1 MLNEMKCVYAVYQE
15 RSFSKAAKKLFVS
28 QPALSNM
35 IKRVENKLGVPI
47 FDRSTIPLTVTKEGE
62 YYIRSIEQIMF
73 VQRNVDSYF
82 RDLDTLKTGALRLGG
97 SSYFCSF
104 LFPSLIG
111 KFHHKYPDVTIE
123 LLEGNVAEL
132 KKGLAQEDLD
142 LVLETGIQPEDPN
155 VDNFFYRNEHLIL
168 AVPASFAIN
177 DELKAYQLDP
187 KDIMSKDFL
196 GDCFPSVPLNAFRAC
211 PFATMKPGNDMYT
224 RGLEICR
231 NAGFSM
237 NITMMFDQIL
247 TAMNVIEKSA
257 IGAFFVR
264 SDIVSYMS
272 ASRRIIYYKL
282 DDPLTVR
289 PISFAAKKGRYLSKA
304 VRAFID
310 IARDEL
316 HESGENPPVR

>member
-1 MLNEMKCVYAVYQE
+1 MMNEMKYIYAVYQE

-35 IKRVENKLGVPI
+35 VKRVENKIGVPI
-47 FDRSTIPLTVTKEGE
+47 FDRSTIPLTVTREGA

-82 RDLDTLKTGALRLGG
+82 SDLGTLKTGRIRLGG

-104 LFPSLIG
+104 IFPSLIG
-111 KFHHKYPDVTIE
+111 RFHSKYPDVTIE

-132 KKGLAQEDLD
+132 KNGLEQESLD
-142 LVLETGIQPEDPN
+142 LVLETGIKPEDPN
-155 VDNFFYRNEHLIL
+155 TDNFFYRNENLIL
-168 AVPASFAIN
+168 AVPASFSIN
-177 DELKAYQLDP
+177 DQLKAYQLDP
-187 KDIMSKDFL
+187 KDIISKDFL
-196 GDCFPSVPLNAFRAC
+196 EDRFPSVPLNVFREC
-211 PFATMKPGNDMYT
+211 PFVTMKPGNDMYT
-224 RGLEICR
+224 RGMEICR

-264 SDIVSYMS
+264 SEIVSYIS
-272 ASRRIIYYKL
+272 ASRKIVYYKL

-289 PISFAAKKGRYLSKA
+289 PISFVAKKDRYLSQA
-304 VRAFID
+304 VRAFINL
-310 IARDEL
+310 AGDEL
-316 HESGENPPVR
+316 D

>member
-1 MLNEMKCVYAVYQE
+1 
-15 RSFSKAAKKLFVS
+15 
-28 QPALSNM
+28 
-35 IKRVENKLGVPI
+35 
-47 FDRSTIPLTVTKEGE
+47 
-62 YYIRSIEQIMF
+62 
-73 VQRNVDSYF
+73 
-82 RDLDTLKTGALRLGG
+82 
-97 SSYFCSF
+97 
-104 LFPSLIG
+104 
-111 KFHHKYPDVTIE
+111 
-123 LLEGNVAEL
+123 
-132 KKGLAQEDLD
+132 
-142 LVLETGIQPEDPN
+142 
-155 VDNFFYRNEHLIL
+155 
-168 AVPASFAIN
+168 
-177 DELKAYQLDP
+177 
-187 KDIMSKDFL
+187 
-196 GDCFPSVPLNAFRAC
+196 
-211 PFATMKPGNDMYT
+211 
-224 RGLEICR
+224 
-231 NAGFSM
+231 M